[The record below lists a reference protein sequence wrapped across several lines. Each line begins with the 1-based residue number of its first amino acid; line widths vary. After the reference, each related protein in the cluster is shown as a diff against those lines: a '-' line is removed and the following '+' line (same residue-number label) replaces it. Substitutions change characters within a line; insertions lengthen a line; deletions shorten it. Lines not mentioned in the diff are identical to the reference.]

1 MYQGESV
8 GVSVLAGIQQPLKCP
23 HPLLPP
29 LMCPLITCPQ
39 GNYPTEGAE
48 GSEGKGLGD
57 LPNCHYSYLFAWRS
71 RVSCSVSPSEGFP
84 FCWGRSEC
92 VSGDLVHDLTR

>member
-1 MYQGESV
+1 VYQGESV

-39 GNYPTEGAE
+39 RNYPNEGQ
-48 GSEGKGLGD
+48 KGGIGEL
-57 LPNCHYSYLFAWRS
+57 LNCHYSCLFAWGS

-92 VSGDLVHDLTR
+92 VSGDLVHGLTR